1 MNEKHCP
8 ACGTAIKYDYQE
20 SLDVAHWVCPACGEI
35 LRCETE
41 ADRQQMRDNA
51 PPADSPTRVGRDRMF
66 R

>member
-8 ACGTAIKYDYQE
+8 ACGNVMQYDYQE
-20 SLDVAHWVCPACGEI
+20 SLAVAHWVCPACGEV

-41 ADRQQMRDNA
+41 ADRQRDNA